1 MQSHWKTDYTFDIYE
16 IKRDPENLLIHITV
30 NVEYASDLYK
40 INEIL
45 KKNRKYLYNVTV
57 SFTCNPSTTL
67 LMMYGTRIS
76 VYMA

>member
-45 KKNRKYLYNVTV
+45 KKTV
-57 SFTCNPSTTL
+57 NTCTT
-67 LMMYGTRIS
+67 
-76 VYMA
+76 